1 MRHLSWV
8 PKRSPCDTSH
18 RGNANSN
25 SPHGI
30 PPFKRFEAEL
40 LAHPAARP
48 HRTRFIANISSNSIE
63 IAVRTVILRRNDYF
77 NGVRCK
83 VEELGTGGS
92 FKFIDLLPPL
102 LTFDARRTG

>member
-8 PKRSPCDTSH
+8 PKRSPHDTSH
-18 RGNANSN
+18 RENANSN

-40 LAHPAARP
+40 LTHPAPRP
-48 HRTRFIANISSNSIE
+48 PRTRFIADISSNSIE
-63 IAVRTVILRRNDYF
+63 IAVRTVILSRNDYF

-83 VEELGTGGS
+83 VEELGTVAS
-92 FKFIDLLPPL
+92 FKLVDLLLPL